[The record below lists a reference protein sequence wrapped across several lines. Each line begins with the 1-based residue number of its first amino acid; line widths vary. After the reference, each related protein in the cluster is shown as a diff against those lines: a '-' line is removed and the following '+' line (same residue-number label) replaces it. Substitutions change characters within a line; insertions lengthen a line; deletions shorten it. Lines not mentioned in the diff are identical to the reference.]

1 MLGLLGKKIAVQP
14 LSDPDTTS
22 SGLLYIPETA
32 KEREDQGIVKYVGP
46 EVETLKPGDYVLF
59 SGYTGTQLLVE
70 NEMVI
75 IMPED
80 AVQAIV
86 IDPELPN
93 TTIPGLFFQSKDGY
107 FPANYEQIF
116 YLIARAIKDT
126 QAFQSRFLGK
136 MRESAQET
144 LTRARKET

>member
-14 LSDPDTTS
+14 LSDPDTTA

-32 KEREDQGIVKYVGP
+32 KEREDQGIVKYIGP
-46 EVETLKPGDYVLF
+46 EVETVKPGDYVLF

-93 TTIPGLFFQSKDGY
+93 TVIPGLFFAGKEGY

-116 YLIARAIKDT
+116 YLIARAAKDT
-126 QAFQSRFLGK
+126 TTFKSRYLGK
-136 MRESAQET
+136 MREKLEDT